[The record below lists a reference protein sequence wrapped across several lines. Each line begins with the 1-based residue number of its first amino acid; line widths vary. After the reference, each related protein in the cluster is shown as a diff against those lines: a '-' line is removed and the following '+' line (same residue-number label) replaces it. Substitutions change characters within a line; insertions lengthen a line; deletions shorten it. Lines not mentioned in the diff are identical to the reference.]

1 MFSSPELIT
10 PKRKLE
16 KKERQESLPETEDIK
31 LKKELIRKELMH
43 RSMLAPAAWKERY
56 DHAFRQLFIHPE
68 NQQLFWDLY
77 ENEPEALYGLLD
89 KILSGNN

>member
-1 MFSSPELIT
+1 
-10 PKRKLE
+10 
-16 KKERQESLPETEDIK
+16 
-31 LKKELIRKELMH
+31 
-43 RSMLAPAAWKERY
+43 MLAPAAWKERY